1 MASIRKP
8 SRLSHSIFGDF
19 SDISLED
26 SKMEEN
32 RNLRISRSLTK
43 MAPGQSRFLKRN
55 QTMGGERLLLKE
67 NTVLGSGPWLSS
79 GRPPTTASKAR
90 ANAALT
96 KLAQIET
103 KIRNRKVRMELSDVE
118 SDLQTSEG
126 SLPSRA
132 DGIPPSRTVELSPR
146 NTDKASPKQ
155 AREIPVPESD
165 VPRRKVSRFL
175 KKREP
180 PAEKISHEAHVG
192 KEGDSQTPKE
202 EEPIRNLDSPDSD
215 EEEMKELLGS
225 LMESPR
231 EKEDSTKQGF
241 TSNKASEK
249 EQIKL
254 SSDQIPTQPRVLS
267 LPSKELSSP
276 KPFRTSRLPGSQSAD
291 GTLHSLG
298 SRARAPRTHISGDT
312 ASRSASL
319 SITGSFP
326 KSVSSTTGDAK
337 LSSSPRSEA
346 GPRDECPSEAADDS
360 LNDFRINILSLDD
373 LAPAVSEKSDLE
385 LEKGG
390 QGEKA
395 SSKSPWA
402 GDPASGSEISERL
415 SERSASGTEGLGSA
429 CQEPA
434 VSAGSSAY
442 SEDFEESPSPTASE
456 SLAHSEGSPD
466 RTLATLSEFSASLKT
481 DLPPPT
487 PKSQKKRARAVTRVV
502 VRETAV
508 QTLGPAFTYEWSE
521 AAGVAAIGPALGGT
535 YVDPTP
541 ITSHVVSADT
551 IEALTAHS
559 PAACGLNDVL
569 KQQLSLTQ
577 QFIEASRHLHASL
590 LRSLDQ
596 DSFHYHTLEETKEPD
611 WEPLGTSAISST
623 QSRHGPEAA
632 VVMAS
637 LCILY
642 PTVHQTTQARPT
654 DHGGGSGGGKEG
666 AVNASMPGT

>member
-1 MASIRKP
+1 
-8 SRLSHSIFGDF
+8 
-19 SDISLED
+19 
-26 SKMEEN
+26 
-32 RNLRISRSLTK
+32 
-43 MAPGQSRFLKRN
+43 
-55 QTMGGERLLLKE
+55 
-67 NTVLGSGPWLSS
+67 
-79 GRPPTTASKAR
+79 PPTTASKAR

-126 SLPSRA
+126 
-132 DGIPPSRTVELSPR
+132 
-146 NTDKASPKQ
+146 N
-155 AREIPVPESD
+155 
-165 VPRRKVSRFL
+165 
-175 KKREP
+175 
-180 PAEKISHEAHVG
+180 
-192 KEGDSQTPKE
+192 
-202 EEPIRNLDSPDSD
+202 
-215 EEEMKELLGS
+215 
-225 LMESPR
+225 
-231 EKEDSTKQGF
+231 
-241 TSNKASEK
+241 
-249 EQIKL
+249 
-254 SSDQIPTQPRVLS
+254 
-267 LPSKELSSP
+267 
-276 KPFRTSRLPGSQSAD
+276 
-291 GTLHSLG
+291 
-298 SRARAPRTHISGDT
+298 
-312 ASRSASL
+312 
-319 SITGSFP
+319 
-326 KSVSSTTGDAK
+326 
-337 LSSSPRSEA
+337 
-346 GPRDECPSEAADDS
+346 
-360 LNDFRINILSLDD
+360 FRINILSLDD

-429 CQEPA
+429 SQEPA
-434 VSAGSSAY
+434 ASAGSSAY

-466 RTLATLSEFSASLKT
+466 RTLATLSEFSVSLKT

-559 PAACGLNDVL
+559 PAACALNDVL

-596 DSFHYHTLEETKEPD
+596 DSFHYHTLEETKEYIRQHRPA
-611 WEPLGTSAISST
+611 PLTME
-623 QSRHGPEAA
+623 EALEEA
-632 VVMAS
+632 K
-637 LCILY
+637 
-642 PTVHQTTQARPT
+642 
-654 DHGGGSGGGKEG
+654 KEL
-666 AVNASMPGT
+666 

>member
-1 MASIRKP
+1 
-8 SRLSHSIFGDF
+8 
-19 SDISLED
+19 
-26 SKMEEN
+26 
-32 RNLRISRSLTK
+32 
-43 MAPGQSRFLKRN
+43 
-55 QTMGGERLLLKE
+55 MGGERLLLKE

-165 VPRRKVSRFL
+165 VPRRK
-175 KKREP
+175 
-180 PAEKISHEAHVG
+180 
-192 KEGDSQTPKE
+192 
-202 EEPIRNLDSPDSD
+202 
-215 EEEMKELLGS
+215 
-225 LMESPR
+225 
-231 EKEDSTKQGF
+231 
-241 TSNKASEK
+241 
-249 EQIKL
+249 
-254 SSDQIPTQPRVLS
+254 
-267 LPSKELSSP
+267 
-276 KPFRTSRLPGSQSAD
+276 
-291 GTLHSLG
+291 
-298 SRARAPRTHISGDT
+298 
-312 ASRSASL
+312 
-319 SITGSFP
+319 
-326 KSVSSTTGDAK
+326 
-337 LSSSPRSEA
+337 
-346 GPRDECPSEAADDS
+346 
-360 LNDFRINILSLDD
+360 
-373 LAPAVSEKSDLE
+373 
-385 LEKGG
+385 KGG

-551 IEALTAHS
+551 IEAHS
-559 PAACGLNDVL
+559 PAACALNDVL

-596 DSFHYHTLEETKEPD
+596 DSFHYHTLEETKEG
-611 WEPLGTSAISST
+611 WVGTGKVTEQEAGPVVTLHTLDANGPSHSWFAGGAWAFHAVKHWSRLLQSSFSPIAP
-623 QSRHGPEAA
+623 QGGAA
-632 VVMAS
+632 CENRDV
-637 LCILY
+637 
-642 PTVHQTTQARPT
+642 PTIFHCQ
-654 DHGGGSGGGKEG
+654 
-666 AVNASMPGT
+666 